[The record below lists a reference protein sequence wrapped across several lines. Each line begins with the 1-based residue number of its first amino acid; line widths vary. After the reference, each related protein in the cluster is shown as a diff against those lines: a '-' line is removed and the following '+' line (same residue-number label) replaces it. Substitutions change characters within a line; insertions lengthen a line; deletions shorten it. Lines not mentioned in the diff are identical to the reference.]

1 MKQLREIIYMKYYM
15 DRHLRFWVTAEY
27 QNTKHRYPN
36 LTRSEVIRGILSEL
50 ESAGYASRYIRKDN
64 KLGWRA
70 TDEMR
75 EDLFKQEQDAI
86 FRRAG
91 LYQ

>member
-1 MKQLREIIYMKYYM
+1 M

-27 QNTKHRYPN
+27 RNTKHRYPN

-50 ESAGYASRYIRKDN
+50 ESAGYARRYIRKDN